1 VNELPKLTLG
11 VLTLYLNRKRTFEE
25 RHYFRLL
32 TLAGKKLGVDV
43 CVFTPENVDES
54 RRLIHAHIYDTAARK
69 WKRKWIP
76 YPDLFMDRSRFHSIS
91 RYRAIAAFRRRNP
104 ALRFLSSPMGNKWK
118 LYQLL
123 VRRPAVR
130 PFLPHTTLYR
140 RFDDLRRELLARKTV
155 FLKPIHGTGGRDIL
169 RIERMAPG
177 VYAVRG
183 RTKSRRIIPERR
195 VNLLQLRNLVVAKK
209 PANRYIIQ
217 QAIDVRL
224 KNGSV
229 HDYRMLVQKNGNGKW
244 EVTGCA
250 GRVGPAGSVTS
261 NLHGGGR
268 AVPMMKLLAHWL
280 QNPRLAR
287 KTAEDIY
294 AFGLLMGE
302 TLESIFGRLCEFGLD
317 IAVDHNRNIWLLEV
331 NSKPSR
337 QVFIRIGDKAA
348 YARAISRPLE
358 YARWL
363 HQQAGRSETAV
374 NA

>member
-1 VNELPKLTLG
+1 LPKLTLG
-11 VLTLYLNRKRTFEE
+11 VLSLYMGKKRTFEE

-32 TLAGKKLGVDV
+32 TIAGKKLGVDV
-43 CVFTPENVDES
+43 CVFAPENIDEAN
-54 RRLIHAHIYDTAARK
+54 RRIRAHVYDTASRK

-76 YPDLFMDRSRFHSIS
+76 YPDLFMDRSRFHSVE
-91 RYRAIAAFRRRNP
+91 RYRVVSSFRKRNP
-104 ALRFLSSPMGNKWK
+104 HLRFISAPLANKWK

-123 VRRPAVR
+123 ARKPAIRPY
-130 PFLPHTTLYR
+130 LPHTTLYR
-140 RFDDLRRELLARKTV
+140 RFDDLRRELLVRKTV
-155 FLKPIHGTGGRDIL
+155 FLKPINGTGGRDIL

-177 VYAVRG
+177 VYSVRG
-183 RTKSRRIIPERR
+183 RMKNRRIIPERR
-195 VNLLQLRNLVVAKK
+195 VNLLQLREIVLAKK

-217 QAIDVRL
+217 QAIDLRL

-268 AVPMMKLLAHWL
+268 AVPMMKLLTLWFNNAR
-280 QNPRLAR
+280 QAR
-287 KTAEDIY
+287 KTADEIY
-294 AFGLLMGE
+294 AFGLLMGDA
-302 TLESIFGRLCEFGLD
+302 LESIFGRMCEFALD
-317 IAVDHNRNIWLLEV
+317 IAVDQNRNIWLLEV

-337 QVFIRIGDKAA
+337 QVFYRIGDKEA

-363 HQQAGRSETAV
+363 HQQQNAKSEV
-374 NA
+374 S